1 MKHRNPLITI
11 FTVTLLAC
19 GLGFGFRYGVRDD
32 LFARNFGVVEE
43 GKVYRSGRQT
53 PAMMKR
59 LVEEHKIKTIVD
71 LGAFGDGS
79 VEEKQAQ
86 ATAAALGVRRV
97 RYVLAGDGTG
107 DPNAYVAAL
116 RVMVDAASQP
126 VLVHCAAGA
135 QRTSG
140 CVMLYRLATA
150 GEPFEKTY
158 AEAQEYKHRP
168 SRNPNLLPYLQQ
180 WGDKIV
186 DALAA
191 GTEKGAARIPYTPP
205 NDGVNHNGV
214 N

>member
-1 MKHRNPLITI
+1 MKTKNPLIAI
-11 FTVTLLAC
+11 FTVALLAC

-43 GKVYRSGRQT
+43 GKVFRSGRQT
-53 PAMMKR
+53 PAMMKH
-59 LVEEHKIKTIVD
+59 LVEQHKIKTIVD
-71 LGAFGDGS
+71 LGAYGDGS
-79 VEEKQAQ
+79 IEEKQAQ

-97 RYVLAGDGTG
+97 RYYLHGDGTG

-116 RVMVDAASQP
+116 RVMVDAASHP

-140 CVMLYRLATA
+140 CVMLYRLATK
-150 GEPFEKTY
+150 GEPFENTY
-158 AEAQEYKHRP
+158 AEAQAYKHRP
-168 SRNPNLLPYLQQ
+168 ARNPHLLPYLQR

-191 GTEKGAARIPYTPP
+191 GAEKGAAKIPYTPLK
-205 NDGVNHNGV
+205 DGLDHNSVN
-214 N
+214 